1 MSVDERLRV
10 VVRGPR
16 TDVVFDHPPLNIYD
30 VAMRD
35 ELCDA
40 LTGVIADA
48 RVRALVFRAAGDHFS
63 AGADLREFGTAPSL
77 FAMRDARW
85 GRDVWGLLQAVEVP
99 MITAVHGYTV
109 GFGYELALHCDFR
122 IAADDTVVALPE
134 ARIGMI
140 PAGGATQT
148 LPRLVGAGVALRA
161 VLSAEHVG
169 APEGLAAGLVDDV
182 VPRAS
187 LDERVD
193 ALVERLVAAPPDA
206 LRAAR
211 ALVRS
216 ARDLPAEVGLRREAV
231 LARLLTGRD

>member
-1 MSVDERLRV
+1 
-10 VVRGPR
+10 
-16 TDVVFDHPPLNIYD
+16 
-30 VAMRD
+30 
-35 ELCDA
+35 
-40 LTGVIADA
+40 
-48 RVRALVFRAAGDHFS
+48 
-63 AGADLREFGTAPSL
+63 
-77 FAMRDARW
+77 
-85 GRDVWGLLQAVEVP
+85 
-99 MITAVHGYTV
+99 
-109 GFGYELALHCDFR
+109 
-122 IAADDTVVALPE
+122 
-134 ARIGMI
+134 MI

-231 LARLLTGRD
+231 LARLLAGRD